1 MTNVAEEVTRLE
13 RGIRRWPL
21 RRLAAAAGLALCGLW
36 IAACGG
42 KSSSS
47 ASGASSASSS
57 TTSSSAAAT
66 PSNAIRIGILSDCAG
81 DFGAWYNA
89 DIGGAQAYFIAHNG
103 AKPNGPV
110 PSNGITGGTIA
121 GHPIKIVGY
130 GCADDTAAKALS
142 EVRRLVEA
150 DKAQIVIG
158 PLSGDEG
165 IAVANYSKTQPG
177 LTFINGTSG
186 AQDTT
191 LKVRSPNF
199 YRFNGDGAQWSA
211 GVGDVAYRKLGW
223 RHAVVIMDDYAFGW
237 TSAAGFIADFC
248 ADGGTVTRIY
258 PPLGTT
264 DYSSYISQ
272 IPQKFDGLF
281 SAVGGTGTLDFLKQY
296 TQSRGAF
303 KKNTLAGN
311 IFLGDPA
318 VLAAVHAADVGALVG
333 QPTNED
339 TSSANAA
346 AYISAL
352 KQAYPAPTTSLPK
365 PGTLAGLASS
375 VFTVNY
381 YMAAWAL
388 DKALTA
394 VHGDLSN
401 GQAALHA
408 ALAKTTLPDAPYGP
422 VTLDQ
427 NRQAIVDNYI
437 ADVTTTGGTPGI
449 HTIYT
454 VPGVTQAFGGTFTP
468 TTPSPGRGQPVC
480 QKRALPW
487 QGKEQSISVH

>member
-1 MTNVAEEVTRLE
+1 ME
-13 RGIRRWPL
+13 RL
-21 RRLAAAAGLALCGLW
+21 RRLPRGRLAVIPAVALCALW
-36 IAACGG
+36 IAACG
-42 KSSSS
+42 S
-47 ASGASSASSS
+47 SSS
-57 TTSSSAAAT
+57 TTKSAAASGT
-66 PSNAIRIGILSDCAG
+66 TTSSSGSKSAPANALKIGILSDCQG
-81 DFGAWYNA
+81 DFGAWYNS

-103 AKPNGPV
+103 AKAKGPV
-110 PSNGITGGTIA
+110 PSDGITGGTIA
-121 GHPIKIVGY
+121 GHPIDIVGY
-130 GCADDTAAKALS
+130 GCANDTAASALS
-142 EVRRLVEA
+142 EVRRLTEQ
-150 DKAQIVIG
+150 DGAQVVIG

-177 LTFINGTSG
+177 KTFINGTSG

-199 YRFNGDGAQWSA
+199 FRYNGDGAQWSA
-211 GVGDVAYRKLGW
+211 GVGDYAYKKLGW
-223 RHAVVIMDDYAFGW
+223 RNAVVVMDDYAFGW

-248 ADGGTVTRIY
+248 ADGGTVTRVY

-272 IPQKFDGLF
+272 IPQKYDGLF
-281 SAVGGTGTLDFLKQY
+281 SAVGGAGLLDFLKQY
-296 TQSRGAF
+296 VQARGNF

-318 VLAAVHAADVGALVG
+318 TIAAVHASDAGAVEG
-333 QPTNED
+333 TSTNED
-339 TSSANAA
+339 TTSPNAS
-346 AYISAL
+346 AYIAAL
-352 KQAYPAPTTSLPK
+352 KKAYPAKTNSLPA

-381 YMAAWAL
+381 YVAAWAL

-408 ALAKTTLPDAPYGP
+408 ALAKTALPDAPYGP
-422 VTLDQ
+422 VTLDE
-427 NRQAIVDNYI
+427 NRQAIITNYI
-437 ADVTTTGGTPGI
+437 AQVSGTGVR
-449 HTIYT
+449 TIYK
-454 VPGVTQAFGGTFTP
+454 VPGVTQTFGGTFSP

-480 QKRALPW
+480 QKRSLPW
-487 QGKEQSISVH
+487 QGKEQAVSFH

>member
-1 MTNVAEEVTRLE
+1 MHRLPRSLTAVALC
-13 RGIRRWPL
+13 
-21 RRLAAAAGLALCGLW
+21 AMCGLW

-47 ASGASSASSS
+47 SSAGATS
-57 TTSSSAAAT
+57 TKTTAAA
-66 PSNAIRIGILSDCAG
+66 PSNAIKIGIMSDCKGA
-81 DFGAWYNA
+81 FGAFYNA

-103 AKPNGPV
+103 AKAAGPV
-110 PSNGITGGTIA
+110 PSAGITGGTIG

-130 GCADDTAAKALS
+130 GCADDTAASALS
-142 EVRRLVEA
+142 EVRRLVENLGA
-150 DKAQIVIG
+150 NVVIG

-199 YRFNGDGAQWSA
+199 FRFNGDGAQWNG
-211 GVGDVAYRKLGW
+211 GVGDIAYRKLGW

-248 ADGGTVTRIY
+248 AAGGTVTRLY

-264 DYSSYISQ
+264 DYSSYIAQ

-281 SAVGGTGTLDFLKQY
+281 SAVGGSGTLDFLKQY

-318 VLAAVHAADVGALVG
+318 ILAAVHAADAGALVG

-339 TSSANAA
+339 TTSANAS

-352 KQAYPAPTTSLPK
+352 KQAYPNPTPGLPK
-365 PGTLAGLASS
+365 PGTLAGLANS

-381 YMAAWAL
+381 YDAAWAL

-401 GQAALHA
+401 GQSALHTE
-408 ALAKTTLPDAPYGP
+408 LAKTALPDAPYGP
-422 VTLDQ
+422 ITLDN
-427 NRQAIVDNYI
+427 NRQAIVTNYI
-437 ADVTTTGGTPGI
+437 ATVTQTGGKPGI
-449 HTIYT
+449 HTSYA
-454 VPGVTQAFGGTFTP
+454 VPNVNQTFGGTFSP
-468 TTPSPGRGQPVC
+468 TTKSPGRGQPPC
-480 QKRALPW
+480 TKRSLPW
-487 QGKEQSISVH
+487 QGKEQPAHVS

>member
-1 MTNVAEEVTRLE
+1 ME
-13 RGIRRWPL
+13 RHVGRWSL
-21 RRLAAAAGLALCGLW
+21 RRLAVIPLIALCGLW
-36 IAACGG
+36 IAACGS
-42 KSSSS
+42 KS
-47 ASGASSASSS
+47 SSS
-57 TTSSSAAAT
+57 TTSSASSATSKAAAA
-66 PSNAIRIGILSDCAG
+66 PSNAIKIGILSDCAG
-81 DFGAWYNA
+81 DFGAWYNS
-89 DIGGAQAYFIAHNG
+89 DIGGAEAYFIAHNG
-103 AKPNGPV
+103 AKPSGPV
-110 PSNGITGGTIA
+110 PSDGIHGGTIA
-121 GHPIKIVGY
+121 GHPIDIVGY
-130 GCADDTAAKALS
+130 GCSDDTAAKALS
-142 EVRRLVEA
+142 EVRRLVES
-150 DKAQIVIG
+150 DGAQVVIG

-177 LTFINGTSG
+177 KTFINGTSG
-186 AQDTT
+186 AQDAT

-211 GVGDVAYRKLGW
+211 GVGDYAYKKLGW
-223 RHAVVIMDDYAFGW
+223 RNAVVVMDDYAFGW

-248 ADGGTVTRIY
+248 ADGGTVDRVY

-281 SAVGGTGTLDFLKQY
+281 SAVGGSGLLDFLKQY
-296 TQSRGAF
+296 TQSRGSF

-311 IFLGDPA
+311 IFLADPA
-318 VLAAVHAADVGALVG
+318 TLAAVHAADVGALVG

-339 TSSANAA
+339 TTSPNAA
-346 AYISAL
+346 AYIAAL
-352 KQAYPAPTTSLPK
+352 KQAYPAKTTSLPA

-408 ALAKTTLPDAPYGP
+408 ALAKTSLPDAPYGP
-422 VTLDQ
+422 VTLDP
-427 NRQAIVDNYI
+427 NRQAIVTNYI
-437 ADVTTTGGTPGI
+437 AEVTETGGVPGI
-449 HTIYT
+449 HTVYK
-454 VPGVTQAFGGTFTP
+454 VPGVTQTFGGTFSP

-480 QKRALPW
+480 KKGTLPW
-487 QGKEQSISVH
+487 QGKEQPVSFH